1 MDTRIDQLLSQLIF
15 LSQG

>member
-1 MDTRIDQLLSQLIF
+1 MDTRIDQLLSQLIL